1 VEQHRQQHDAAF
13 ELDLDLGPTR
23 DGREWV
29 WPSGRRTP
37 YLAGA
42 SDMGA
47 GAPPAPDSGGG
58 APPPDAGGAPAAPDA
73 GQGGAPAAPAGYVP
87 QSIADQLRQE
97 AEGYRKKWSPIADRF
112 KDVDDG
118 TLDALGGL
126 VQALRE
132 DPQQAVEWMLTNGKA
147 LAGESWQQRIAR
159 EFGGQEEKPKLD
171 LSDPEVFNRSV
182 QEQVRAALEQH
193 TQSQTATQQA
203 QQIRSELKSAGV
215 EDGTLEWRE
224 VIHHMRENGVGV
236 EEAVTAVRTGIDEHA
251 QRYARL
257 KAEQARKAGTPPPS
271 ASAGQPGGTPAG
283 GTAAEKMAARLA
295 ATRGQ

>member
-1 VEQHRQQHDAAF
+1 VVAPR
-13 ELDLDLGPTR
+13 R
-23 DGREWV
+23 
-29 WPSGRRTP
+29 PSRPATP
-37 YLAGA
+37 
-42 SDMGA
+42 
-47 GAPPAPDSGGG
+47 
-58 APPPDAGGAPAAPDA
+58 AGGAPAP
-73 GQGGAPAAPAGYVP
+73 GAPEGYVP
-87 QSIADQLRQE
+87 QALADQLRGE
-97 AEGYRKKWSPIADRF
+97 AEKYRKANSRYADRF

-126 VQALRE
+126 VSALRE
-132 DPQQAVEWMLTNGKA
+132 DPQQAVEWMLANGKA

-171 LSDPEVFNRSV
+171 LSDPEVFNKSV

-251 QRYARL
+251 QRLRPPQGRAGPQGRHPAPVGERRPARWHPGRWDRRG
-257 KAEQARKAGTPPPS
+257 EDGGPS
-271 ASAGQPGGTPAG
+271 RRHPRPVGIQGC
-283 GTAAEKMAARLA
+283 L
-295 ATRGQ
+295 

>member
-13 ELDLDLGPTR
+13 ELDLDLGPIR
-23 DGREWV
+23 DGREWL

-37 YLAGA
+37 YIAGA
-42 SDMGA
+42 SDPG
-47 GAPPAPDSGGG
+47 PAP
-58 APPPDAGGAPAAPDA
+58 APAGDPAGGAPAPTPA
-73 GQGGAPAAPAGYVP
+73 GDPTGGAPAPGAPEGYVP
-87 QSIADQLRQE
+87 QSIADQLRGE
-97 AEGYRKKWSPIADRF
+97 AEGYRKKWGPIADRF

-126 VQALRE
+126 VSALRE
-132 DPQQAVEWMLTNGKA
+132 DPNQAVEWMLANGKA

-159 EFGGQEEKPKLD
+159 EFGGGEEKPKVD
-171 LSDPEVFNRSV
+171 LSDPEAFGKAVEERV
-182 QEQVRAALEQH
+182 AAVLERH
-193 TQSQTATQQA
+193 TQTQSATQQA
-203 QQIRSELKSAGV
+203 QQIRSELKAAGV

-236 EEAVTAVRTGIDEHA
+236 EEAVTAVRSGIDEHA